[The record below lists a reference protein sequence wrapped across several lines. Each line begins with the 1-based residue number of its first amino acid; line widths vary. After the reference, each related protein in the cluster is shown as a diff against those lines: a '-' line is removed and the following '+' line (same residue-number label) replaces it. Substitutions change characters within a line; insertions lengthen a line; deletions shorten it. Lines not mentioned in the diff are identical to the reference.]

1 MKKWCFT
8 FAVALA
14 LPLAGRAHA
23 ATLTVTTSAE
33 APVLDTDDCSP
44 GTGNAACTTLRGAI
58 NHARDGDT
66 IVFAPALDGQTISL
80 TRYTNCL
87 TVGQSAGTTCLK
99 PSGGWSEGFVEQFGP
114 SAFYLHDKSI
124 TIDAS
129 ANGLQQGV
137 VIARAAGASA
147 FRLFDVNRGAGLTLR
162 GVTLSQGHAR
172 GGAGSRGGGGM
183 GAGGAIFNRGE
194 LSIEAST
201 LAGNVAEGGS
211 INTNWND
218 YFGGGGVGA
227 APPNS
232 SSAGGPNAA
241 GGFGG
246 GGYSKTTLA
255 GFGGGS
261 GFITPRPPIGG
272 MGETN
277 APSPPVSPQGFGGG
291 RSGASGGFGGGGSGG
306 SDVGSAHS
314 TWGGGGAGMGGAI
327 FNDAGSVLLRDVTLS
342 GNRAKGGG
350 GGSDRGEIYAGEG
363 GEGIGGALF
372 NYAGQMALDRVT
384 VQGNQVTGGE
394 PGGAARSP
402 GIYNLSDGD
411 CGDRGNVYCSGNK
424 AAALDI
430 RGSLVESLR
439 MNRIGTGSGASV
451 VTGSNNLLATAPVLA
466 NGATAAAFDYVLAAD
481 FGLDA
486 IPTTLHG
493 GLVDVRV
500 PQAASPA
507 VDAIGLCT
515 GTDQRGVARPQGLAC
530 DAGSVERELTRAG
543 ACRVKASSPSPG
555 DGASWNTAY
564 PDLQS
569 ALRDASCTE
578 VWVAEGLYKPTADA
592 ADRDAS
598 FVLDREVAVYGG
610 FAGNETL
617 RDQRDPG
624 AHVTVLSGD
633 LDGNDLGSGGI
644 SETPN
649 QTRGSNSYHVV
660 TIDAGSASV
669 RVDGLVVTAGRASGG
684 DGPVTGNGAGLYVL
698 SDNVVLYDLRVVGNR
713 AYRGGGVYL
722 DSASAQ
728 LERLE
733 ISGNLGVTRGGGLY
747 CKGAAKPCS
756 PTLRNI
762 TFSGNTSERGAG
774 MLNDATSGNSNPTV
788 VNVTFHGN
796 AATYEGGA
804 VHNWADGGSIDAT
817 FENIVAWGNTAG
829 TGGSQFHNL
838 DSTPTIR
845 HAVIQGG
852 CPAGS
857 ACTDLSAS
865 SPVLGPLQGNGG
877 LTKTHRPGAGSSVVG
892 AADCSAAPSTD
903 QRGVTRP
910 QGVSVACDLGAVEVR
925 QSILDVT
932 VTGQGHVDAAA
943 APAPLSGGIAGCDPN
958 GGSACHAGYD
968 RETGAAN
975 QVTLVAT
982 AVTGWHFDAWGGE
995 CSAGG
1000 VVTLDTD
1007 RSCAATFAINQYTV
1021 TFVDWDASV
1030 LATRTVNHGA
1040 AAEAPPDPVR
1050 VGYAFTGWDVPFD
1063 NVTADLVVTAQYT
1076 SDRHTVSG
1084 MVSGLAG
1091 GSVTLSL
1098 NGEQTLTQ
1106 AADGAFTFP
1115 EGLDPGVAYEVIV
1128 ATQPTAPAQ
1137 ICNVTNGAGTMP
1149 DADVTNV
1156 QVICAPPQAV
1166 LALSVDDGGD
1176 YARHGQVRDYRITL
1190 ENLGDVTADDVAIHA
1205 EYGAPFDAAGT
1216 TWICTG
1222 SGGASCVATGTGPFA
1237 DQVSLPAGG
1246 RVTWIV
1252 SIPLHGAGIE
1262 SSATLRIIAD
1272 GVPDAVDTDTLV
1284 IYRDGFDVE
1293 GADGTQVI
1301 PPEVEAMIVHGDAS
1315 EVIELLPSAS
1325 EGIQTLRV
1333 LRDGAATVYVQRLSL
1348 FDMSAVRL
1356 LLRDVDG
1363 MERST
1368 AWIAADTGARLVL
1381 GSVGDDQGRVLL
1393 LEGAAASI
1401 ALPVTD
1407 EHTNAGREAL
1417 LPSAG

>member
-8 FAVALA
+8 LAVALA
-14 LPLAGRAHA
+14 LPLAGRVHA

-33 APVLDTDDCSP
+33 APALDTDDCSP
-44 GTGNAACTTLRGAI
+44 VTGSAACTTLRGAI

-66 IVFAPALDGQTISL
+66 IVFAPALDGQAISL
-80 TRYTNCL
+80 TWYTNCL
-87 TVGQSAGTTCLK
+87 AVNQPAGATCLK
-99 PSGGWSEGFVEQFGP
+99 PSTGWSEGFVEQFGP
-114 SAFYLHDKSI
+114 SAFYLHDKAI

-137 VIARAAGASA
+137 VIARATGAA
-147 FRLFDVNRGAGLTLR
+147 VFRLFDVNQGAGLTLR
-162 GVTLSQGHAR
+162 GVTLHHGHAR
-172 GGAGSRGGGGM
+172 GGAGSRSGGAM

-194 LSIEAST
+194 LSIEASA
-201 LAGNVAEGGS
+201 LDGNVAEGGS
-211 INTNWND
+211 VNTSWSD

-232 SSAGGPNAA
+232 SSAGGPNAP

-246 GGYSKTTLA
+246 GGYSRTTHA

-261 GFITPRPPIGG
+261 GFFPPRPPQSL
-272 MGETN
+272 
-277 APSPPVSPQGFGGG
+277 APLSSPLPQGFGGG
-291 RSGASGGFGGGGSGG
+291 RSDHGGGFGGGGTGASGTIQTNG
-306 SDVGSAHS
+306 

-327 FNDAGSVLLRDVTLS
+327 FNDAGNVLLRDVTLS

-350 GGSDRGEIYAGEG
+350 GGSATFDRDAGEG
-363 GEGIGGALF
+363 GEGIGGALL
-372 NYAGQMALDRVT
+372 NYAGQMTLDRVT

-402 GIYNLSDGD
+402 GIYSLSDGD
-411 CGDRGNVYCSGNK
+411 CGDGGNVYCSGSN

-439 MNRIGTGSGASV
+439 MNRIGTGAGASV
-451 VTGSNNLLATAPVLA
+451 VTGSNNLLATAPVLGG
-466 NGATAAAFDYVLAAD
+466 GATAAAFDYVLAAD
-481 FGLDA
+481 FGLGA
-486 IPTTLHG
+486 MPTTLHG
-493 GLVDVRV
+493 GLADVRV

-578 VWVAEGLYKPTADA
+578 VWVAAGLYKPTADA

-633 LDGNDLGSGGI
+633 LDGDDLGSGGI

-698 SDNVVLYDLRVVGNR
+698 SDNVVLHDLRVVGNR

-722 DSASAQ
+722 DAASAQ

-733 ISGNLGVTRGGGLY
+733 ISGNLAVTRGGGLY
-747 CKGAAKPCS
+747 CKGAARPCN

-774 MLNDATSGNSNPTV
+774 MLNDATSGDSNPTV

-804 VHNWADGGSIDAT
+804 VHNWAETGSIDAT

-829 TGGSQFHNL
+829 ADGSQFHNL

-845 HAVIQGG
+845 HAVIQDG

-857 ACTDLSAS
+857 ACTDVSAS

-877 LTKTHRPGAGSSVVG
+877 LTRTHRPGAGSAAVG
-892 AADCSAAPSTD
+892 AADCTAAPSTD

-925 QSILDVT
+925 QSILGVT

-968 RETGAAN
+968 REAAAAN

-982 AVTGWHFDAWGGE
+982 ANTGWHFDAWGDE
-995 CSAGG
+995 CSASG
-1000 VVTLDTD
+1000 VVTLVTN
-1007 RSCAATFAINQYTV
+1007 RSCTATFVINQYTV
-1021 TFVDWDASV
+1021 TFVDWDGSV

-1050 VGYAFTGWDVPFD
+1050 TGYAFSGWDVPFD

-1076 SDRHTVSG
+1076 SDRHTVG
-1084 MVSGLAG
+1084 GTVSGLAG

-1098 NGEQTLTQ
+1098 NGEQTRTLS
-1106 AADGAFTFP
+1106 ADGAFTFP
-1115 EGLDPGVAYEVIV
+1115 EGLDPGVAYEVTV
-1128 ATQPTAPAQ
+1128 ATQPAAPAQ
-1137 ICNVTNGAGTMP
+1137 TCNVANGAGTMS

-1156 QVICAPPQAV
+1156 QVTCAPPQAV

-1190 ENLGDVTADDVAIHA
+1190 DNVGDVIADDVAIHA
-1205 EYGAPFDAAGT
+1205 EYGTAFDAAGT

-1222 SGGASCVATGTGPFA
+1222 DGGAQCAATGAGPFA

-1246 RVTWIV
+1246 RVTWIA
-1252 SIPLHGAGIE
+1252 SIPLHGAGTE
-1262 SSATLRIIAD
+1262 TSATLRVIAD
-1272 GVPDAVDTDTLV
+1272 GVPDAVDTDILV
-1284 IYRDGFDVE
+1284 IYRDGFDVA
-1293 GADGTQVI
+1293 GADGTQAI
-1301 PPEVEAMIVHGDAS
+1301 PPEVEAKILHGGAS
-1315 EVIELLPSAS
+1315 EAIELSPPAS

-1333 LRDGAATVYVQRLSL
+1333 LRDGAATVHVQRLWLSG
-1348 FDMSAVRL
+1348 MNAVRL
-1356 LLRDVDG
+1356 LSRGLDG
-1363 MERST
+1363 EERAT
-1368 AWIAADTGARLVL
+1368 TWVAAVSATRLIL
-1381 GSVGDDQGRVLL
+1381 GSVGDEQGRVLL
-1393 LEGAAASI
+1393 LEGAAESI
-1401 ALPVTD
+1401 VLPL
-1407 EHTNAGREAL
+1407 AGA
-1417 LPSAG
+1417 

>member
-1 MKKWCFT
+1 MKARYSAF
-8 FAVALA
+8 VLALA
-14 LPLAGRAHA
+14 LPVAGQVHA
-23 ATLTVTTSAE
+23 ATLTVTSPAE
-33 APVLDTDDCSP
+33 APALDTDDCSP

-87 TVGQSAGTTCLK
+87 TAGQSAGTTCLK

-114 SAFYLHDKSI
+114 SAFYLHDRSI

-147 FRLFDVNRGAGLTLR
+147 FRLFDVNRGAGLALR
-162 GVTLSQGHAR
+162 GVTLSHGHAR

-194 LSIEAST
+194 LSIEAGT

-246 GGYSKTTLA
+246 GGYSKTILA

-306 SDVGSAHS
+306 SGVGSAPS

-350 GGSDRGEIYAGEG
+350 GGRDTVDRDAGEG

-372 NYAGQMALDRVT
+372 NYAGQMSLDRVT
-384 VQGNQVTGGE
+384 VQGNQVTGGD
-394 PGGAARSP
+394 PGGAAHSP
-402 GIYNLSDGD
+402 GVYNLSDGD
-411 CGDRGNVYCSGNK
+411 CGDGGNVYCSGNK

-430 RGSLVESLR
+430 RGSLVESLH
-439 MNRIGTGSGASV
+439 MNRIGTGAGASV
-451 VTGSNNLLATAPVLA
+451 VTGSNTLLATAPALA

-486 IPTTLHG
+486 MPTALHG
-493 GLVDVRV
+493 GLADVRV

-515 GTDQRGVARPQGLAC
+515 GTDQRGVARPQGRAC

-543 ACRVKASSPSPG
+543 ACRVKASSPPPG

-578 VWVAEGLYKPTADA
+578 VWVAAGLYKPTADP
-592 ADRDAS
+592 ADRDTS
-598 FVLDREVAVYGG
+598 FVLDRELAVYGG

-633 LDGNDLGSGGI
+633 VDGNDLGSGGI
-644 SETPN
+644 SETAN

-747 CKGAAKPCS
+747 CKGDGKPCS

-804 VHNWADGGSIDAT
+804 VHNRADGGSIDAT

-857 ACTDLSAS
+857 VCTDVSAS
-865 SPVLGPLQGNGG
+865 SPVLGPLQVNGG
-877 LTKTHRPGAGSSVVG
+877 LTKTHRPGAGSSAVG

-925 QSILDVT
+925 QSILGVT
-932 VTGQGHVDAAA
+932 VTGPGHVDAVA
-943 APAPLSGGIAGCDPN
+943 APAPLSGGIAGCDQG

-968 RETGAAN
+968 REAGASN

-982 AVTGWHFDAWGGE
+982 ADTGWHFDAWGGE

-1000 VVTLDTD
+1000 IVTLDTD
-1007 RSCAATFAINQYTV
+1007 RSCTATFAINQYTV
-1021 TFVDWDASV
+1021 TFVDWDDAV

-1050 VGYAFTGWDVPFD
+1050 EGHAFSGWDVPFD
-1063 NVTADLVVTAQYT
+1063 HVTADLVVKAQYVI
-1076 SDRHTVSG
+1076 DRHFIGGEVD
-1084 MVSGLAG
+1084 GLVG
-1091 GSVTLSL
+1091 GSVVVSL
-1098 NGEQTLTQ
+1098 NGEQVLTL
-1106 AADGAFTFP
+1106 ADDGPFVFPDALEYGAGYAVTVIAQP
-1115 EGLDPGVAYEVIV
+1115 VA
-1128 ATQPTAPAQ
+1128 PTQ
-1137 ICNVTNGAGTMP
+1137 ICTVSRGTGTVQ
-1149 DADVTNV
+1149 DADVTDV
-1156 QVICAPPQAV
+1156 GVTCAPPQTV
-1166 LALSVDDGGD
+1166 LRLVVDDDGD
-1176 YARHGQVRDYRITL
+1176 YARYGQVRDYRITL
-1190 ENLGDVTADDVAIHA
+1190 ENLGEAVAADIGIHA
-1205 EYGAPFDAAGT
+1205 EYGPAFDAEGT
-1216 TWICTG
+1216 SWICVAGSGAQCAATG
-1222 SGGASCVATGTGPFA
+1222 SGSFA
-1237 DQVSLPAGG
+1237 DSATLPVGG
-1246 RVTWIV
+1246 SVTWIA
-1252 SIPLHGAGIE
+1252 SIPVRADSAE
-1262 SSATLRIIAD
+1262 ATATLRVIAD
-1272 GVPDAVDTDTLV
+1272 GAPGAEDTDTLV
-1284 IYRDGFDVE
+1284 IHRDGFDVE
-1293 GADGTQVI
+1293 EADGAQVGLLI
-1301 PPEVEAMIVHGDAS
+1301 GDMPDAEGMVIAVEPAAGAGV
-1315 EVIELLPSAS
+1315 E
-1325 EGIQTLRV
+1325 TLRT
-1333 LRDGAATVYVQRLSL
+1333 LRAGVASVDVQRLSL
-1348 FDMSAVRL
+1348 SGMAAVRL
-1356 LLRDVDG
+1356 LRRGADGREHATAWVPVDIGAVLVVGSVVDG
-1363 MERST
+1363 
-1368 AWIAADTGARLVL
+1368 
-1381 GSVGDDQGRVLL
+1381 QGRVLL
-1393 LEGAAASI
+1393 LEGARESI
-1401 ALPVTD
+1401 ALPVT
-1407 EHTNAGREAL
+1407 EGRHG
-1417 LPSAG
+1417 P